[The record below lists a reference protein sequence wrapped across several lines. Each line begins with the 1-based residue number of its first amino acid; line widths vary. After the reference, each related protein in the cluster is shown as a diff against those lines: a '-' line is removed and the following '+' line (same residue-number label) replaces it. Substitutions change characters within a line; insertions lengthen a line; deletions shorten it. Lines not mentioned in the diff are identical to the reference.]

1 MNDFDQYLFNELI
14 KDYAS
19 MNINDVHQ
27 EELYQRFLNLDYLD
41 EVKPYLFTMR
51 YLGLGTPRSRKALKE
66 LKDSVGKRDYILGGL
81 YFDLMLFEKEGNEKL
96 LERLKL
102 MEKRGYTDI
111 YLKERS
117 HRHIQIEEE
126 PVSIIEEEEAPEEI
140 EVTTILFDTNAPEPD
155 NTYYQGYEFTT
166 HDTTYIHAVVYIKP
180 LKKERKLNVHSSITY
195 ENYWSIVEEFGA
207 FDDEIVIKPGDTYFT
222 PSGWGNKKG
231 TSYECFSE
239 YTWTITY
246 DEGKTYSKKFKI
258 VGDHLEKQPAP
269 VRNTALFASGYDND
283 RECIDNFNSV
293 FNVSTLE
300 YVNFRVFVDF
310 QNSEKRHYQVFRKL
324 VYLEDNTVLQNDYY
338 IHSFKSG
345 DWSKGYFWFSYG
357 YRQPGK
363 WKKGLYLYSFH
374 FKNGETYEMTFS
386 VV

>member
-1 MNDFDQYLFNELI
+1 MNDFDQYLFEELI

-66 LKDSVGKRDYILGGL
+66 LKDSVGKKDYILGGL

-96 LERLKL
+96 LERLRL

-117 HRHIQIEEE
+117 HLHIQIEEE

-140 EVTTILFDTNAPEPD
+140 EVTTILFDTNAPKPD
-155 NTYYQGYEFTT
+155 NTYYHGYEFTT
-166 HDTTYIHAVVYIKP
+166 KDTTYMHAVVYIKP
-180 LKKERKLNVHSSITY
+180 LKKERKLSVHSSITY
-195 ENYWSIVEEFGA
+195 NDWSGVKEKGN
-207 FDDEIVIKPGDTYFT
+207 FDDEINIKPGDKYFT
-222 PSGWGNKKG
+222 LGGWGNKKG
-231 TSYECFSE
+231 TSYDYYCE
-239 YTWTITY
+239 YTWTIIY

-258 VGDHLEKQPAP
+258 VGDHLEKEPAP
-269 VRNTALFASGYDND
+269 VTNTALFASGYGNA
-283 RECIDNFNSV
+283 RECKNNFNSV
-293 FNVSTLE
+293 FNASTLE

-324 VYLEDNTVLQNDYY
+324 VYLEDNIVLQNDYY
-338 IHSFKSG
+338 IKSFKSG
-345 DWSKGYFWFSYG
+345 NWGSFWFSYG

>member
-1 MNDFDQYLFNELI
+1 MNDFDQYLFEELI

-66 LKDSVGKRDYILGGL
+66 LKDSVGKKDYILGGL

-96 LERLKL
+96 LERLRL

-117 HRHIQIEEE
+117 HLHIQLEEE

-140 EVTTILFDTNAPEPD
+140 EVTSMSFYTYAPEPD
-155 NTYYQGYEFTT
+155 NTYYHGYQFTCR
-166 HDTTYIHAVVYIKP
+166 DTTYMYAQVNIKP
-180 LKKERKLNVHSSITY
+180 LKKEKKINVHSLITY
-195 ENYWSIVEEFGA
+195 DWGGDPNEFGS
-207 FDDEIVIKPGDTYFT
+207 FDNEIIIKPGDTSFT
-222 PSGWGNKKG
+222 PSGWGNKEG
-231 TSYECFSE
+231 TSYNCRE

-246 DEGKTYSKKFKI
+246 DEGKKYSENFKF
-258 VGDHLEKQPAP
+258 VGNSLEKEPAP
-269 VRNTALFASGYDND
+269 VVNTGLFAAGYGDAQD
-283 RECIDNFNSV
+283 HLDEHKSV
-293 FNVSTLE
+293 FEASTLE
-300 YVNFRVFVDF
+300 YIYFHISVDF
-310 QNSEKRHYQVFRKL
+310 YTNTDRYYQFFRKL
-324 VYLEDNTVLQNDYY
+324 VYLEDNTVLQDDYDIFY
-338 IHSFKSG
+338 FSSG
-345 DWSKGYFWFSYG
+345 QWGSCWFGYGDSK
-357 YRQPGK
+357 PGN

-386 VV
+386 VI

>member
-51 YLGLGTPRSRKALKE
+51 YLGLGTPRSRRALKE
-66 LKDSVGKRDYILGGL
+66 LKDSVGKKDYILGGL

-96 LERLKL
+96 LERLRL
-102 MEKRGYTDI
+102 MEKRGYTDV

-117 HRHIQIEEE
+117 HLHIQIEEE

-140 EVTTILFDTNAPEPD
+140 EVASISFYTHAPEPD
-155 NTYYQGYEFTT
+155 NTYYHGYEFTT
-166 HDTTYIHAVVYIKP
+166 HDTTYITPMVFIKP

-195 ENYWSIVEEFGA
+195 ENWGEVQEGN
-207 FDDEIVIKPGDTYFT
+207 FDNEIIIKPGDTDFT
-222 PSGWGNKKG
+222 LSGWGNKEG
-231 TSYECFSE
+231 TSYNYFRE

-269 VRNTALFASGYDND
+269 VRNTALFASGYDNAGK
-283 RECIDNFNSV
+283 CVNNFSSV

-310 QNSEKRHYQVFRKL
+310 QSSEKRLYQVFRKL
-324 VYLEDNTVLQNDYY
+324 VYLEDNTVLQDDYY
-338 IHSFKSG
+338 IITFKSG